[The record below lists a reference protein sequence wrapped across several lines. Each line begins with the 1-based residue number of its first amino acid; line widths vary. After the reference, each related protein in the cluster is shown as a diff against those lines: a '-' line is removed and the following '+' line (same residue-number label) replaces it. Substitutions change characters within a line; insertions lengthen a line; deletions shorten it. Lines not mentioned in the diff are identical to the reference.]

1 MIETRTIDTLLEWL
15 RKATENRE
23 SVSPSKFVEAG
34 LYMAILMGEEHEKLS
49 LLKQKVAKMKL
60 ELLPVHDKV
69 NKVTL
74 IVEASD
80 EYREMKNQEG
90 KMGQIEEFIRLS
102 KLFGR
107 LKSEELK
114 NN

>member
-1 MIETRTIDTLLEWL
+1 MESRTIDTLLDWL
-15 RKATENRE
+15 RNATQKRE
-23 SVSPSKFVEAG
+23 SVNPSKFVEAAT
-34 LYMAILMGEEHEKLS
+34 YMVILIGGEHEKLS
-49 LLKQKVAKMKL
+49 LLKQKIARMKVD
-60 ELLPVHDKV
+60 LLQEHDKV

-80 EYREMKNQEG
+80 EYREMKNQESRIS
-90 KMGQIEEFIRLS
+90 QIEEYVKLS
-102 KLFGR
+102 KLMGR